1 MHKKIVV
8 YMIKLMHTDARESR
22 MSHALSKTL
31 SVRAQVIQGRW
42 HFIAGVS

>member
-8 YMIKLMHTDARESR
+8 YMMKLMHTNARESR

-31 SVRAQVIQGRW
+31 GARAQAIQGRW